1 MLTYLYDKLSRTN
14 NFNGGGPVFRWAGH
28 VVYHILDFIQKDLNY
43 ADSYLLGPNS
53 RAIM

>member
-1 MLTYLYDKLSRTN
+1 MKELN
-14 NFNGGGPVFRWAGH
+14 NLECQEINGGGPVFRWAGH